1 MTRLTLTSI
10 VLATLYAMVVA
21 ETAAS
26 GCEKNVSVTSQGD
39 LDAISSCTVFKGVI
53 TMDIVPAAHLKLDGV
68 QQLIGDLV
76 MSGNVDLV
84 SFSAP
89 SLQKVD
95 GNIKIINHTILNK
108 LELPLLTEVNGFHL
122 SVLPALEVINFPAGL
137 VKVNSLRIEDT
148 RAPQIDGLKS
158 ESIESFTLLSNK
170 HMRSNDLSS
179 LKGITGDMLILGN
192 NPEMPFIAENLAS
205 IKTATF
211 LNVADIQMPAL
222 TIVQSDISF
231 HENEFS
237 TLALDKLERIGGT
250 VTIVNNN
257 KLTETSF
264 KSLAVV
270 NGALS
275 IGNNTQLPTIDGFPV
290 LSEIHGTADLA
301 GSFSEYKL
309 PALKDVRGGMRL
321 QTTSNKVGCSDL
333 ERKLKGENIAKGNT
347 WSCSASMQESELIP
361 TVGQNPSLPNSGTTS
376 GGGGSSN
383 GGTSNG
389 KSGSNS
395 GGSVSNGK
403 SGSSGSGNME
413 TSGSSKVFVQ
423 GSTLLAFVVG
433 MVYNLCL

>member
-1 MTRLTLTSI
+1 
-10 VLATLYAMVVA
+10 
-21 ETAAS
+21 
-26 GCEKNVSVTSQGD
+26 
-39 LDAISSCTVFKGVI
+39 
-53 TMDIVPAAHLKLDGV
+53 
-68 QQLIGDLV
+68 
-76 MSGNVDLV
+76 
-84 SFSAP
+84 
-89 SLQKVD
+89 
-95 GNIKIINHTILNK
+95 
-108 LELPLLTEVNGFHL
+108 
-122 SVLPALEVINFPAGL
+122 
-137 VKVNSLRIEDT
+137 
-148 RAPQIDGLKS
+148 
-158 ESIESFTLLSNK
+158 
-170 HMRSNDLSS
+170 
-179 LKGITGDMLILGN
+179 
-192 NPEMPFIAENLAS
+192 
-205 IKTATF
+205 
-211 LNVADIQMPAL
+211 MPAL

-231 HENEFS
+231 HDNEFS

-361 TVGQNPSLPNSGTTS
+361 TVGQNPDLPSTGTTS
-376 GGGGSSN
+376 GGGSSN
-383 GGTSNG
+383 AGKSSG

-395 GGSVSNGK
+395 GGVSNGN

-413 TSGSSKVFVQ
+413 TSGSSKVVVQ
-423 GSTLLAFVVG
+423 GSTLLAFVTG
-433 MVYNLCL
+433 IVYVFGF